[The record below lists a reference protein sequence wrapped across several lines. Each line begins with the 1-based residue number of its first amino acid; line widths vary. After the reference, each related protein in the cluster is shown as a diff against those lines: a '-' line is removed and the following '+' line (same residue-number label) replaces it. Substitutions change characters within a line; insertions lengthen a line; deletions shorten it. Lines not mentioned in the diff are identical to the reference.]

1 MAIVRLKHADG
12 REELVDVADYDP
24 TTGTIVRDGVLY
36 LETEE
41 EDDEGHDVYIAE
53 PTAP

>member
-1 MAIVRLKHADG
+1 MIIRLKHADG
-12 REELVDVADYDP
+12 REELVELADYDP
-24 TTGTIVRDGVLY
+24 MAGTIVYNGVLY
-36 LETEE
+36 LETDE